1 MVRRFRPNSAAICRW
16 LLPRLASNWIALRS
30 ICRNILPPV
39 TRRGSTTAA
48 ASMVHFYFATAAH
61 ITFAV
66 YKGRTEK
73 DWQQHLAGRLLHLL
87 YPL

>member
-1 MVRRFRPNSAAICRW
+1 
-16 LLPRLASNWIALRS
+16 
-30 ICRNILPPV
+30 
-39 TRRGSTTAA
+39 
-48 ASMVHFYFATAAH
+48 MVHFYFATAAH